1 MFDNVVSVATQ
12 VLILFMV
19 IGVGFI
25 LTRAKVLTKERVS
38 GLIDIVV
45 YIVTPANLIVS
56 FQRDF
61 KSELLLQLGM
71 SFLLA
76 IIVFGLNCV
85 FARLVIREKNEDKNC
100 VLQFA
105 SAFPN
110 AGYMALPLQRAIL
123 GDIGVFYGAAY
134 IAIFHTYIWTYGVHL
149 LSPKKEKIQIK
160 KILLNPPII
169 GIVIGL
175 ILFLTQIKLPE
186 VIYSPLNY
194 FALMNTPLPMLII
207 GFYLANTDLKATFSN
222 IWVYAGS
229 FLRLILSPL
238 VAIGFC
244 LLFGVESNVA
254 VSCTIACS
262 APSAAMSGMLAMK
275 YGRDT
280 EVSVGMI
287 SLSTILCIVTMPIL
301 VALAQFLTK

>member
-1 MFDNVVSVATQ
+1 MFDNLVSVATQ
-12 VLILFMV
+12 VLILF
-19 IGVGFI
+19 ILIAFGFI
-25 LTRAKVLTKERVS
+25 LTKARILTRERVS

-45 YIVTPANLIVS
+45 YLVTPSNLIVS

-61 KSELLLQLGM
+61 KSELLYQLGM
-71 SFLLA
+71 SFMLA
-76 IIVFGLNCV
+76 ILIFGLNCV
-85 FARLVIREKNEDKNC
+85 LARLCIREKDENKNC

-110 AGYMALPLQRAIL
+110 AGYMALPLQRAVL

-134 IAIFHTYIWTYGVHL
+134 VAIFHTYIWTYGVKI
-149 LSPKKEKIQIK
+149 LSPKKEKIQIR

-175 ILFLTQIKLPE
+175 VLFLTQTRLPE
-186 VIYSPLNY
+186 LIYSPLNS
-194 FALMNTPLPMLII
+194 LSQMNTPIPMLII
-207 GFYLANTDLKATFSN
+207 GYYLANTDLKATFTN
-222 IWVYAGS
+222 AWVYIGAA
-229 FLRLILSPL
+229 LRLLVSPL
-238 VAIGFC
+238 LAIGFC

-262 APSAAMSGMLAMK
+262 APAAAMSGMLAMK

-280 EVSVGMI
+280 SVSVGMI
-287 SLSTILCIVTMPIL
+287 SLSTILCVVTMPVL
-301 VALAQFLTK
+301 VALAQFLV